1 MESPEEIMFVFDI
14 ESDGLLPGQCDA
26 DSEITKVHCINGI
39 DRRTGREYRF
49 TDHPFYQDLNGD
61 YTTTPTKRD
70 GDISAG
76 LALLCNGDEP
86 GGHNIIGYDLPALKY
101 LYPEKAALPRVGF
114 DSMVLGKL
122 AVPNLKDHD
131 FAAMRKGKFGDHKIP
146 AGGQQL
152 KHWAIRAGKAL
163 KTHFDPKDYGHTWKT
178 MPFTEI
184 MDDYCMDDCRANVD
198 VIEFMEERLEHC
210 PLAVELEI
218 GTAEIITRQQRHG
231 IKFDVEAANEL
242 ARVLY
247 VELNEL
253 EAVARRSFAP
263 FYKKDG
269 KRKTP
274 AKPHRRFKVSSSGG
288 TLRTVKGAEQRG
300 YWCTTIGEHQP
311 IELVEF
317 NPGSRQHIENRLRW
331 KYNWEPTE
339 LTKTGLAEI
348 TEATLGTLPFAEAV
362 TITSYM
368 TVQKRLSQLAEG
380 KQAWLK
386 AVKPNGRIYGRV
398 DQLGTGTGRMSHF
411 GPNLAQVPQSGKPYG
426 AECRSLFVADTGRT
440 ILGCDA
446 DALELRILA
455 HFLAKFDGGTY
466 VQTVLEG
473 SKEDGTD
480 MHSRNRDA
488 VGLAKRDTAKTWF
501 YAFIYGAAD
510 FKLGTVVISEW
521 DEAKLLKF
529 YGAYA
534 AGQTRRT
541 KITAIGRRSRAR
553 LLSSL
558 PAFKH
563 LVETVHTSAER
574 GHLYGLDKRNVPIRS
589 KHSALNFLCQGAGAL
604 VMKRALITM
613 FKDFK
618 REGLDVHPLL
628 NVHDEVQLSILPEEK
643 EHVGRITT
651 QAITEAGRYFG
662 LRCPLAGDA
671 KVGLSWNETH

>member
-1 MESPEEIMFVFDI
+1 MEQQEQVMFVFDI
-14 ESDGLLPGQCDA
+14 ESDGLLPGQTDE
-26 DSEITKVHCINGI
+26 DQVITKLHCINGI

-49 TDHPFYQDLNGD
+49 TDHAYYQDLNGE
-61 YTTTPTKRD
+61 YTKEACPRD
-70 GDISAG
+70 GNIEDALEMLGDG
-76 LALLCNGDEP
+76 LEP
-86 GGHNIIGYDLPALKY
+86 GGHNIIGYDLPAIKY
-101 LYPEKAALPRVGF
+101 LYPDADIPDAGF
-114 DSMVLGKL
+114 DSKVLGKL

-131 FAAMRKGKFGDHKIP
+131 FANIRKGKFGDHKIP

-152 KHWAIRAGKAL
+152 KHWAIRVGKHL
-163 KTHFDPKDYGHTWKT
+163 KQDFDPKDYGHTWKT
-178 MPFTEI
+178 MPFTKE
-184 MDDYCMDDCRANVD
+184 MDDYCMADVRANVD

-210 PLAVELEI
+210 PVAVDLELS
-218 GTAEIITRQQRHG
+218 TAVIITQQERHG
-231 IKFDVEAANEL
+231 IHFDVEAAEEL
-242 ARVLY
+242 ARTLY

-253 EAVARRSFAP
+253 ETVARRSFAP

-274 AKPHRRFKVSSSGG
+274 AKPHRRFKVDERGLI
-288 TLRTVKGAEQRG
+288 TRRVKGAEQRG
-300 YWCTTIGEHQP
+300 WWCTTVGEHQP

-339 LTKTGLAEI
+339 LTSTGLAEI
-348 TEATLGTLPFAEAV
+348 TEVTLGTLPFKEAQ

-386 AVKPNGRIYGRV
+386 AVKPDGRIYGRV
-398 DQLGTGTGRMSHF
+398 DQMGTGTGRMSHF
-411 GPNLAQVPQSGKPYG
+411 GPNLAQVPKRGKPYG
-426 AECRSLFVADTGRT
+426 SECRSLFVADPDRVIVGA
-440 ILGCDA
+440 DA

-455 HFLAKFDGGTY
+455 HFLAKFDGGSY

-473 SKEDGTD
+473 SKEEGTD

-510 FKLGTVVISEW
+510 FKLGTIVISEW
-521 DEAKLLKF
+521 DEEKLLKF
-529 YGAYA
+529 YSAFPP
-534 AGQTRRT
+534 GQKRRS
-541 KITAIGRRSRAR
+541 KITAIGRRSRSR

-558 PAFKH
+558 PAFKY
-563 LVETVHTSAER
+563 LVETVHGSAER
-574 GHLYGLDKRNVPIRS
+574 GHLYGLDRRNVPVRS

-613 FKDFK
+613 FRGFK
-618 REGLDVHPLL
+618 AEGLVVHPLL
-628 NVHDEVQLSILPEEK
+628 NVHDEVQLSVSPEETDD
-643 EHVGRITT
+643 VRRITEH
-651 QAITEAGRYFG
+651 AFEEAGRYFN
-662 LRCPLAGDA
+662 LRCPITGNAE
-671 KVGLSWNETH
+671 VGLSWNDTH